1 MVALIKQLVIHLHEQ
16 LDCVVDQTVDGLV
29 PVGLGVVV
37 QSWEHDGQNDGRVLG
52 DERHDVVIVP
62 VVKSTFGDLKVGR
75 ADAFGDLCE
84 ERDHHFL
91 EFSGLNDVEDLFQLV
106 EEHHFFRTVRFR
118 PVLQQ
123 ASVDWK
129 AFVE

>member
-29 PVGLGVVV
+29 PVGLRVVV
-37 QSWEHDGQNDGRVLG
+37 ERGEHDGQDDRRVLG
-52 DERHDVVIVP
+52 DQRHDVVVVP

-91 EFSGLNDVEDLFQLV
+91 EFGGLDDVEDLLQLV

-123 ASVDWK
+123 AS
-129 AFVE
+129 ANGSES